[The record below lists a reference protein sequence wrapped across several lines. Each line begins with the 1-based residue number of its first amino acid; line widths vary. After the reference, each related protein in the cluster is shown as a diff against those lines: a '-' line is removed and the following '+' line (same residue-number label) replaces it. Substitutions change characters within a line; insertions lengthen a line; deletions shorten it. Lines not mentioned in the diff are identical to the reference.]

1 MKKKQVIVIAVV
13 LAVALLTGTAVY
25 AIGNLSPES
34 NQVDKPVEQ
43 PPLSS
48 VAAEAEETQAPL
60 TAEQVDISAYSVP
73 LGTKLSKY

>member
-1 MKKKQVIVIAVV
+1 MKKKQVIIVAAALAVV
-13 LAVALLTGTAVY
+13 LLTGTAVY

-48 VAAEAEETQAPL
+48 AAAEARGNAGAPYRRAGGYL
-60 TAEQVDISAYSVP
+60 SI
-73 LGTKLSKY
+73 LGSLGHKS